1 MGKREIYNIKSIKA
15 KKYRVLDLGKY
26 NEWFGDVEGR
36 FNGMFYGESGSGK
49 SVAALQFAQFYANNI
64 GKVLYNS
71 HEEGVRK
78 TIQDRVLD
86 FEIEADKLWIADA
99 MPFERMMYKIT
110 RNYYRLVVID
120 SIQYME
126 FTFDQLQEMRETF
139 AKRHLSILMVS
150 FGKKNNPDKAKEHLH
165 ACDVK
170 CFFSNGKVLSYG
182 RYLSKPVTKQLFVPT
197 GTVNH
202 PTLF

>member
-1 MGKREIYNIKSIKA
+1 MSKREIYNIKSIKN
-15 KKYRVLDLGKY
+15 KKYNVLDLGDY

-49 SVAALQFAQFYANNI
+49 SVAALQFSQFYANNV

-78 TIQDRVLD
+78 TIQDRVID
-86 FEIEADKLWIADA
+86 FEIDAQKLWIADA
-99 MPFERMMYKIT
+99 MPFERMMHKIK

-120 SIQYME
+120 SVQYMG
-126 FTFDQLQEMRETF
+126 FTFDQLQEMREEF
-139 AKRHLSILMVS
+139 SKRHLSILMVS
-150 FGKKNNPDKAKEHLH
+150 FGSKNKPDGAKDHLH
-165 ACDVK
+165 ASDVK
-170 CFFSNGKVLSYG
+170 CFFSAGKVFSYG
-182 RYLSKPVTKQLFVPT
+182 RYLNKPVTKQLFVQT
-197 GTVNH
+197 GVIYQ